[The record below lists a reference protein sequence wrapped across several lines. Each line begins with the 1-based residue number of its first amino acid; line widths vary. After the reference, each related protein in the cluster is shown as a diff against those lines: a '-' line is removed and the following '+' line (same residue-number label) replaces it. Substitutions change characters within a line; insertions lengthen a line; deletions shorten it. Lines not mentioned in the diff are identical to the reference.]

1 MVSGAGFILSVVG
14 AVLGVRP
21 MENES
26 TVGTEYGLNPWKH
39 LCSLGT
45 HAPATQEA
53 DRSDEQGAEN
63 EFCFGWQRE
72 NSKCSQFW
80 FWSTPL
86 ARQCWLDCGQC
97 WHKRW

>member
-1 MVSGAGFILSVVG
+1 MVSGAGFPLSVVG

-26 TVGTEYGLNPWKH
+26 TVGTEYVLNPWKH

-53 DRSDEQGAEN
+53 HRSDEQGAEN
-63 EFCFGWQRE
+63 EISFRMAKGELQTLTVLVLV
-72 NSKCSQFW
+72 NA
-80 FWSTPL
+80 L
-86 ARQCWLDCGQC
+86 G
-97 WHKRW
+97 